1 MFNHTQDV
9 HTRDTIYI
17 MRTKIQR
24 LDLQLIQIEKE
35 AYGSQSPPHQ
45 SFSNGYSLF
54 LGAEG
59 NRIEERQMSWRRKPY
74 QACFKKELRLSII

>member
-35 AYGSQSPPHQ
+35 VYGTQSPHCQ
-45 SFSNGYSLF
+45 SSSSVYSLY
-54 LGAEG
+54 LGVEA
-59 NRIEERQMSWRRKPY
+59 N
-74 QACFKKELRLSII
+74 A